1 VPVIS
6 LQANPAV
13 NFFLLNYTGLH
24 VLKLIDYHNRYNSL
38 PEQYKNFR
46 TFFHSFD
53 HLYTTNVTKC
63 LPRGTCTLPTSV
75 ILRKTLT
82 GTAYGLLATA
92 LLALNW
98 NLAWWKVSPVV
109 DYITLGLEYYLL
121 LMFVTT
127 MLIAVYRLL
136 GYEVAEFFNRP
147 SYSLSPREFWG
158 RWNLPM
164 QEWLAYNVFNQVAG
178 RRRLYTGVLL
188 TFIVSGLIHE
198 YAVSLASCT
207 INGFLLTYFMIQ
219 SFACLLS
226 IHLRRR
232 PPRFLVN
239 YTGAKGLKIAQWALT
254 MACLVIPGI
263 LFIYN
268 LKKVFPF
275 NEF

>member
-1 VPVIS
+1 M
-6 LQANPAV
+6 
-13 NFFLLNYTGLH
+13 H

-38 PEQYKNFR
+38 PEQYKNLW

-75 ILRKTLT
+75 ILRNALT
-82 GTAYGLLATA
+82 GTACGLLATA

-136 GYEVAEFFNRP
+136 GYEVAEFFKAP
-147 SYSLSPREFWG
+147 LYAMSPFEFWR
-158 RWNLPM
+158 RWNKPM
-164 QEWLAYNVFNQVAG
+164 QEWLVYNVFRVFG
-178 RRRLYTGVLL
+178 RVSGRKRFATGVFLS
-188 TFIVSGLIHE
+188 FVASGLLHE

-207 INGFLLTYFMIQ
+207 INGFMLTYFMIQ

-226 IHLRRR
+226 IRLHRR
-232 PPRFLVN
+232 PPQFLGSLAN

-254 MACLVIPGI
+254 MACLAIPGI
-263 LFIYN
+263 FFIYN
-268 LKKVFPF
+268 LKKVFPL